1 MYYII
6 QAFQGAEAWNPQIE
20 KITFSLIV
28 ASKKLSPYFQANP
41 IIVMIDQPIK
51 KTMNKLEAAGQMVQ
65 WAIELSQF
73 NIEYWPR
80 MAIKAQVL
88 EVFIAEFTS
97 PKHEDST
104 EESAL

>member
-28 ASKKLSPYFQANP
+28 ASKKLSPYFQENP

-73 NIEYWPR
+73 NIEY
-80 MAIKAQVL
+80 
-88 EVFIAEFTS
+88 
-97 PKHEDST
+97 
-104 EESAL
+104 